1 VTLAWELERWGAEP
15 SGAASASQLTA
26 RFGAPPAELS
36 EVEMSLLTPGTLQS
50 NGTRSSEAESLSHGE
65 APRASRDMLTH
76 AAGSD
81 ETGLAPS
88 ARHQRA
94 DQRLRSYG
102 WSDRARGTVFIPIAR
117 AIELYL
123 ANESARQ
130 HSTKPSPV
138 SGTGP
143 KGTP

>member
-1 VTLAWELERWGAEP
+1 
-15 SGAASASQLTA
+15 
-26 RFGAPPAELS
+26 
-36 EVEMSLLTPGTLQS
+36 MSLLTRGTPQA
-50 NGTRSSEAESLSHGE
+50 NGTGSSEPASLSHGAE
-65 APRASRDMLTH
+65 ARASSDRGSSERVAH

-81 ETGLAPS
+81 ETGPVPS

-102 WSDRARGTVFIPIAR
+102 WNDQARGTVHIPITR

-123 ANESARQ
+123 ANERARQ